1 MCIISLLFMMLCP
14 KVILS
19 VYFLSLGLFYL
30 PATPLM
36 VDLAT
41 VYAALEK

>member
-1 MCIISLLFMMLCP
+1 MLCP

-19 VYFLSLGLFYL
+19 GYFLSLGLFYL
-30 PATPLM
+30 PAALLM